1 MYNSGQNL
9 FKDLDII
16 HGVGGGRG
24 VEVHDVTYRHLA
36 YLASTYLT
44 FTYLTI
50 THHTLAYLCV
60 TRLTFAYL
68 CVPRLTFT
76 NLTTI
81 YRAFTYLTFSYLS
94 LTHLDQGE
102 VADKENI
109 VDRQLDMT
117 WREATIRHRH
127 GIVRDKGLLT
137 SQEARGA
144 VEVQAVGVVKV
155 DRGTQ
160 SCDYALWGLRE
171 SHGCRLT
178 TQLSS
183 DDRNLLYVSTHSM
196 DGLH

>member
-1 MYNSGQNL
+1 MPGLTCVCLPMPGHTWVCLPMPGHTGICLLMPGHNCVCLPMQGHTCVCLLMPGHTCVWLSMPGL
-9 FKDLDII
+9 
-16 HGVGGGRG
+16 
-24 VEVHDVTYRHLA
+24 T
-36 YLASTYLT
+36 STYLT
-44 FTYLTI
+44 FNY
-50 THHTLAYLCV
+50 
-60 TRLTFAYL
+60 F
-68 CVPRLTFT
+68 
-76 NLTTI
+76 
-81 YRAFTYLTFSYLS
+81 S

-117 WREATIRHRH
+117 CGEATIRHRH
-127 GIVRDKGLLT
+127 GIVRDKGLIT

-144 VEVQAVGVVKV
+144 VEVQAVGVIEV

-160 SCDYALWGLRE
+160 SCDYALWGLKE

-183 DDRNLLYVSTHSM
+183 EEKNWLYVSTHSM

>member
-1 MYNSGQNL
+1 MYISGQNL
-9 FKDLDII
+9 FKDLDIV

-36 YLASTYLT
+36 YLAPTYLT
-44 FTYLTI
+44 FTYLT
-50 THHTLAYLCV
+50 
-60 TRLTFAYL
+60 LT
-68 CVPRLTFT
+68 
-76 NLTTI
+76 
-81 YRAFTYLTFSYLS
+81 YRTFTYLTFSYLS

-117 WREATIRHRH
+117 WGEATIRHRQ
-127 GIVRDKGLLT
+127 GTVRDRGLIT
-137 SQEARGA
+137 SPKSTTRGA

-171 SHGCRLT
+171 VHGCRLT

-183 DDRNLLYVSTHSM
+183 KDENLLYIGTHSV
-196 DGLH
+196 DGLHRLRYILTWLRTIKTNV